1 MRRAIGAL
9 VLVAAMCAV
18 AGAQQPAHTTVSGRV
33 MAADTNQPLR
43 LALVVIHGSRT
54 RTTRAAMSDL
64 DGRFTVE
71 GLPPDDYRVGA
82 AKAPYI
88 ADAVTVDGADPV
100 VTLQRGGVITGR
112 VVDPSG
118 QPRRFTQLRV
128 SGNMLPSPKDVSTD
142 RNGDYLIHSLVSGAY
157 AVEVTSGGP
166 ARVEVEAHTGQTV
179 VAPTMSS
186 APPAPGTGPVING
199 QPFRTELP
207 AGTAS
212 IIGQVVDERT
222 RAPIADIGVTV
233 QRTNT
238 NLRTD
243 VSGYFRLQ
251 NVAAGEYA
259 IRVSDPNYTAT
270 SAALVPVA
278 DGELVSGIVVTAA
291 TLGTLSGVVRDAAG
305 DPVVGMRVQAF
316 RPEMMAT
323 IELLFP
329 RRADA
334 TDDLGAYTIGA
345 LPPGDYL
352 VCACAGDVPAMDPRL
367 LAALGP
373 TVPSDDALARLV
385 VETVSVMPPTWYPSS
400 SSGAQSPVITV
411 GYADVNAGLDVTMA
425 ASRPHSVTG
434 RVLHDGNRPGGEL
447 TVRLV
452 REGDLPGAA
461 AISEIEPVSVAP
473 NGEFHFIGVPDGTYS
488 VVAVQGTQQMPNPG
502 SLHGVAAVVVAGQD
516 VTGLAVNLGQRYP
529 VRGVLRFDGPSPPT
543 PSQIAQARVSLAPL
557 RMTSAQLSALGVGGT
572 MGTAVVVTADGRWTA
587 AVIEPGEYLVTATIP
602 DTPWRAVTQVTSGDG
617 SAPTQRRL
625 TVGPNGADDV
635 SITVAPLELAS
646 LSGTV
651 EFDRYDL
658 PSFFRVVVFPADTRR
673 WAEPET
679 FAAEVVSPFVSNTR
693 TFRAPD
699 LPPGDYLI
707 ALVPQSEFTLN
718 AASLARWAPTATS
731 VTLRA
736 GQPAVVTLRK
746 TR

>member
-1 MRRAIGAL
+1 MSRAISAL
-9 VLVAAMCAV
+9 VLVVAMCAAV
-18 AGAQQPAHTTVSGRV
+18 DAQQLTRTTVSGRV
-33 MAADTNQPLR
+33 MAADTNQPMR
-43 LALVVIHGSRT
+43 LALVVIHGSGT

-64 DGRFTVE
+64 DGRFTFE
-71 GLPPDDYRVGA
+71 GLPTDAYRVGA

-88 ADAVTVDGADPV
+88 ADAVSVGDGEPV

-118 QPRRFTQLRV
+118 QPRRLTQLRV
-128 SGNMLPSPKDVSTD
+128 SGPALPAPKIVSTD
-142 RNGDYLIHSLVSGAY
+142 RNGDYRIHSLVSGAY
-157 AVEVTSGGP
+157 VVEVTNGEP
-166 ARVEVEAHTGQTV
+166 TQAEVQAQTGQTV
-179 VAPTMSS
+179 VAPTMTS
-186 APPAPGTGPVING
+186 APPAPGPGPVING
-199 QPFRTELP
+199 QPFRTDLP

-238 NLRTD
+238 SLRTD

-251 NVAAGEYA
+251 NIAAGEYA

-278 DGELVSGIVVTAA
+278 EGELVSGIVVTAA
-291 TLGTLSGVVRDAAG
+291 TLGTLSGVVRDAVG

-316 RPEMMAT
+316 RPQMMAT

-329 RRADA
+329 RGADA
-334 TDDLGAYTIGA
+334 TDDLGAYSVGG

-352 VCACAGDVPAMDPRL
+352 VCACAGDVPAVDPRL

-373 TVPSDDALARLV
+373 TIPSADALARLV

-425 ASRPHSVTG
+425 ASRPHSVAG
-434 RVLHDGNRPGGEL
+434 RVLHNGNVAGGEL

-452 REGDLPGAA
+452 RDGDLPGAA
-461 AISEIEPVSVAP
+461 AISVIEPISVAP
-473 NGEFHFIGVPDGTYS
+473 NGEFHFFGVPDGTYT
-488 VVAVQGTQQMPNPG
+488 VVAVQTSRQTPNPG
-502 SLHGVAAVVVAGQD
+502 SLHGLTAVVVAGQD
-516 VTGLAVNLGQRYP
+516 VTGLTVEAGQRFP
-529 VRGVLRFDGPSPPT
+529 VRGMLRFVGPNVPT
-543 PSQIAQARVSLAPL
+543 PSQIAEARVSLSPL
-557 RMTSAQLSALGVGGT
+557 RMTSAQLSAIGVSGT
-572 MGTAVVVTADGRWTA
+572 LGTAVVVTADGRWSA

-602 DTPWRAVTQVTSGDG
+602 NTPWRAVTQVSSGDG
-617 SAPTQRRL
+617 SAPTDRRL
-625 TVGPNGADDV
+625 TVGPAGADDV
-635 SITVAPLELAS
+635 SITVAQLELAS

-658 PSFFRVVVFPADTRR
+658 PSFFRVVVFPAARER
-673 WAEPET
+673 WADPG
-679 FAAEVVSPFVSNTR
+679 AYAGEVVSPFVSNSR

-699 LPPGDYLI
+699 LPPGDYLV
-707 ALVPQSEFTLN
+707 ALVTQSEFTLN

-736 GQPAVVTLRK
+736 GQPATVTLRK
-746 TR
+746 SR